1 MENKHLLILF
11 GQYRNFDSI
20 APQLKF
26 DGFDVIASTWDM
38 AYSGTEPGATGGW
51 RIPVSKED
59 ITKFIP
65 NANVLLWE
73 HYLSDKMFQFRN
85 TANMLFHFKNALK
98 QIKDGK
104 VYDTITLQRFD
115 LFSNIHEIQTMELE
129 DDILYCDTTG
139 ENERYNQKDLR
150 IQDWMFFGKHDIVKK
165 YIDLFQYDDIPDAEA
180 HSVQGNHINKHNIN
194 WKTIKETNINYTL
207 LKDFDGTGYT
217 RFLNNFNKHYKFF
230 DLSPKTKPFREFV
243 NTIGP
248 KWNKN

>member
-38 AYSGTEPGATGGW
+38 AYSGTEAAATGNW
-51 RIPVSKED
+51 RIPISKDD

-65 NANVLLWE
+65 NANVLVWE
-73 HYLSDKMFQFRN
+73 HHLSDKMFGFRN
-85 TANMLFHFKNALK
+85 TAKMLFHFKNALE
-98 QIKDGK
+98 QIQDGK

-129 DDILYCDTTG
+129 DDILYCDNTG
-139 ENERYNQKDLR
+139 ENETYNEHDLR

-165 YIDLFQYDDIPDAEA
+165 YIELFEYDDIQDAEA
-180 HSVQGNHINKHNIN
+180 HSVQGRHLIKHNIN
-194 WKTIKETNINYTL
+194 RKPIKGTGIKYTL
-207 LKDFDGTGYT
+207 LKDFDNIGYT
-217 RFLNNFNKHYKFF
+217 KFLNNFNKYYKFF
-230 DLSPKTKPFREFV
+230 ELSPDTKPFKKFV
-243 NTIGP
+243 KNIGSR
-248 KWNKN
+248 WNKN